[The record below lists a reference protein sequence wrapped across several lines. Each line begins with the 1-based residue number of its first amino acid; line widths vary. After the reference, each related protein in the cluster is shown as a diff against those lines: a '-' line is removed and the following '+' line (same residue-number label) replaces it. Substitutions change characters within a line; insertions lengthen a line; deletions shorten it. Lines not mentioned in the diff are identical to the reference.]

1 MTNLILPTSAQ
12 PKFGVVAFFAREKDG
27 LIGIVDLW
35 PELTPDAQRDT
46 SRVTDAPQI
55 VLNELAQRG
64 FPINDRVVLYLDE
77 NNRWDQILVHNGSF
91 DNFYLLHA
99 PSWEVALER
108 LLKDG
113 IVTASDLRK
122 PAVVDKSLKF

>member
-1 MTNLILPTSAQ
+1 MSGLILPPSMEKQ
-12 PKFGVVAFFAREKDG
+12 YGVVAFFAKEKDG
-27 LIGIVDLW
+27 MIGVVDLW

-46 SRVTDAPQI
+46 SRVTQEPQI
-55 VLNELAQRG
+55 VINELLRRG
-64 FPINDRVVLYLDE
+64 YPVNDRVLLYLDE
-77 NNRWDQILVHNGSF
+77 NDRWDQIVVRNGNF

-99 PSWEVALER
+99 PSWEIAMER

-113 IVTASDLRK
+113 IVSASDLRK